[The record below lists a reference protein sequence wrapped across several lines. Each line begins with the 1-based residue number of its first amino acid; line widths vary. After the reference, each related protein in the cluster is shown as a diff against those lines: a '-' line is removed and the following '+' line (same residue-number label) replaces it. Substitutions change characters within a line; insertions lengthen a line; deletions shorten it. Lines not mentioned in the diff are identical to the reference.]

1 MLRHCFVDDE
11 YKNNRLDDIAI
22 KESPAVLDKY
32 KKVKSA
38 LTDAVNIFTH
48 KLKVPGKNPETPMY
62 NPGSVCYIGNCASH
76 RVLGARC
83 NHLA

>member
-1 MLRHCFVDDE
+1 MCSSRFVVGTDCCYAQACFVDDE

-32 KKVKSA
+32 NKVKSA

-48 KLKVPGKNPETPMY
+48 KLKVSGKT
-62 NPGSVCYIGNCASH
+62 S
-76 RVLGARC
+76 
-83 NHLA
+83 

>member
-1 MLRHCFVDDE
+1 MSAQVFVEICCHLDLVCSSRFVVGTDCCYAQACFVDDE

-32 KKVKSA
+32 NKVKSA

-48 KLKVPGKNPETPMY
+48 KLKVPGKK
-62 NPGSVCYIGNCASH
+62 S
-76 RVLGARC
+76 
-83 NHLA
+83 